1 MEESTSITGNI
12 RQGKLNWAKMEKRIL
27 KESVDQMGGSDI
39 SPNADMQGGR
49 FDTRKD
55 KLDVL
60 ASNIKTLGDIPEFKK
75 MQAELSGVMSKDKVD
90 KVVAN
95 ARRVKL
101 AIEDGESLDKSI
113 EEVLQLR
120 NNEKNKIVTDLNKE
134 INEFNSSVKQAID
147 WHQRPLA
154 TDHTALPP
162 VQSLNDFKNMQVAFA
177 DYPHLAAY
185 LIQDVDNVGKKQVN
199 EASRQ
204 RLNIREPT
212 EAGKQNAE
220 NETLS
225 LYKWL
230 SRTHVEG
237 KQKIVQ
243 HLYNIFRKVAELEV
257 FEAVN
262 KGLEQKLQRVR
273 ASMKSQQK
281 QEDIPLV
288 IIDADSTENA
298 NLTPEELD
306 AIVQRL
312 RKEGIINDNKPAEP
326 EIKEVFT
333 PRTASGPGKVVD
345 VNDMSQISESEKNDQ
360 EADKATHRKTVLTEG
375 WNKIANRSIKTA
387 KNVKPDDFTLLM
399 G

>member
-1 MEESTSITGNI
+1 MEEPTITDNI
-12 RQGKLNWAKMEKRIL
+12 RQGKLNWAKMGKRIL
-27 KESVDQMGGSDI
+27 KEAIDQMGGSDV
-39 SPNADMQGGR
+39 SPNAEMQGGQ

-75 MQAELSGVMSKDKVD
+75 MQSDLAGVMSKEKINKVI
-90 KVVAN
+90 AN

-101 AIEDGESLDKSI
+101 AIQDGESLDGSI

-120 NNEKNKIVTDLNKE
+120 NNEKNKIISDVNSE
-134 INEFNSSVKQAID
+134 INEFNGSVKQAID

-162 VQSLNDFKNMQVAFA
+162 IKSLNDFKNMQVAFA

-185 LIQDVDNVGKKQVN
+185 LIQDVDNVGKTQSVN

-204 RLNIREPT
+204 KLNIRQPS
-212 EAGKQNAE
+212 EAGQQKAE
-220 NETLS
+220 NETLN

-230 SRTHVEG
+230 SRTHVDG

-243 HLYNIFRKVAELEV
+243 HLYNIFKKVAELEV

-273 ASMKSQQK
+273 ASMKSGQK
-281 QEDIPLV
+281 QDEIPLV
-288 IIDADSTENA
+288 ILDADSTENV
-298 NLTPEELD
+298 NLSPEELN
-306 AIVQRL
+306 AIFQKL
-312 RKEGIINDNKPAEP
+312 RKEGIVVDNKQAVP
-326 EIKEVFT
+326 EVREAFT
-333 PRTASGPGKVVD
+333 PRIGCGPGKVVD
-345 VNDMSQISESEKNDQ
+345 MSVVNQLSENKVSEV
-360 EADKATHRKTVLTEG
+360 DKATKRKTILSES
-375 WNKIANRSIKTA
+375 WNKMAEKSVQSA
-387 KNVKPDDFTLLM
+387 KNAKPDDFTLLM

>member
-1 MEESTSITGNI
+1 
-12 RQGKLNWAKMEKRIL
+12 
-27 KESVDQMGGSDI
+27 
-39 SPNADMQGGR
+39 
-49 FDTRKD
+49 
-55 KLDVL
+55 
-60 ASNIKTLGDIPEFKK
+60 
-75 MQAELSGVMSKDKVD
+75 MSKDKVD

-185 LIQDVDNVGKKQVN
+185 LIQDVDNVGKKPVN

-273 ASMKSQQK
+273 ASMKSKQK

-306 AIVQRL
+306 AILQRL

-345 VNDMSQISESEKNDQ
+345 VNDMSQIYESEKNDL

-375 WNKIANRSIKTA
+375 WNKIANRSIKAA

>member
-1 MEESTSITGNI
+1 MEEPTITDNI
-12 RQGKLNWAKMEKRIL
+12 RQGKLNWAKMGKRIL
-27 KESVDQMGGSDI
+27 KEAADQMGGSDI
-39 SPNADMQGGR
+39 SPNANMQGGR

-55 KLDVL
+55 KMNVL

-75 MQAELSGVMSKDKVD
+75 MQSELSGVMSKDKIA

-95 ARRVKL
+95 ARRVKM
-101 AIEDGESLDKSI
+101 AIEDGERLDSSI

-120 NNEKNKIVTDLNKE
+120 NNEKNKLISDLNNE
-134 INEFNSSVKQAID
+134 INEFNGSVKQAID

-162 VQSLNDFKNMQVAFA
+162 VKSLNDFKNMQVAFA

-185 LIQDVDNVGKKQVN
+185 LIQDVDNVGKSQSVN

-204 RLNIREPT
+204 RLNVRQPT
-212 EAGKQNAE
+212 EIGKQNAE
-220 NETLS
+220 NETLN

-273 ASMKSQQK
+273 ASMKSGQK
-281 QEDIPLV
+281 QEEIPLV

-306 AIVQRL
+306 AILQKL
-312 RKEGIINDNKPAEP
+312 RKEGVIGDNKPVVP
-326 EIKEVFT
+326 EVKEEFT
-333 PRTASGPGKVVD
+333 PRVGCGPGKVVD
-345 VNDMSQISESEKNDQ
+345 VNMVNHLSESNTIDKET
-360 EADKATHRKTVLTEG
+360 DKASKRKTILSES
-375 WNKIANRSIKTA
+375 WNKISERSIKSAKTA
-387 KNVKPDDFTLLM
+387 KPDDFTLLM